1 MTEELLAQLAGPV
14 AAAGL
19 TLLLLGPV
27 RPVRLAGLGLWVVGM
42 ALFVPFLSPAGKA
55 AVIALGG
62 VLAVALAVGLGF
74 LFRRRP
80 WALPFLALA
89 TVPVR
94 IPVTLGDESA
104 SLLVP
109 LYIVI
114 GGAAVSVGWSL
125 WRDEE
130 RRRELG
136 ALSLP
141 LALFV
146 LWLAFSALWTNDI
159 REAAI
164 QLFFF
169 VLPFALLAVAVAR
182 LPWSDVGLAWL
193 SGVLVSMALIFAAVG
208 VWQWLTRDLFWN
220 PKVIRD
226 NAFAPF
232 FRVNSL
238 FWDPSIYG
246 RFLVVTIL
254 VALAVVLFGRWQRL
268 DVPVVLLVAA
278 LWVGLVFSFSQSSF
292 TALVAGVVLA
302 AVLAWRWRAAVGVA
316 VVAAVMIPVGVAA
329 PQLEDVRDSVFA
341 PSTEGLNRATGGR
354 FDLLSN
360 GVEIA
365 ADHPVVGV
373 GVGGFKLAF
382 AERDDGRDD
391 GRPRFGEPASHN
403 TVVTVASETGFV
415 GLALFAWLVA
425 AVLVLAFR
433 QTRARPASV
442 RVAGLVAGLGVFAVF
457 VHSLFYSAFLE
468 DPLVWGFLGLA
479 ALAARRSATPERQP
493 LASAR

>member
-14 AAAGL
+14 AAGGL
-19 TLLLLGPV
+19 ALLLLASV
-27 RPVRLAGLGLWVVGM
+27 RLARLAGLAVWAVGM
-42 ALFVPFLSPAGKA
+42 ALFVPFLSPAGKGA
-55 AVIALGG
+55 AIALAG
-62 VLAVALAVGLGF
+62 VLAVLLAVALGV
-74 LFRRRP
+74 LFRRWP
-80 WALPFLALA
+80 WSLPFLALA

-94 IPVTLGDESA
+94 IPVTVGDESA

-109 LYIVI
+109 LYVVI
-114 GGAAVSVGWSL
+114 GGAAVSLGWSL

-130 RRRELG
+130 RRRDLG
-136 ALSLP
+136 VLALP

-146 LWLAFSALWTNDI
+146 VWLSLSALWSNDT
-159 REAAI
+159 REASI

-182 LPWSDVGLAWL
+182 LPWSDGGLAWL
-193 SGVLVSMALIFAAVG
+193 SGVLAAMALIFAAVG

-246 RFLVVTIL
+246 RFLVVTII
-254 VALAVVLFGRWQRL
+254 VALAVVLFGQWRRL

-278 LWVGLVFSFSQSSF
+278 LWVGLLFSFSQSSF

-341 PSTEGLNRATGGR
+341 PSSEGLNRATGGR
-354 FDLLSN
+354 FDLLSS
-360 GVEIA
+360 GIEIA

-373 GVGGFKLAF
+373 GVGGFKVAF
-382 AERDDGRDD
+382 AERDD

-403 TVVTVASETGFV
+403 AVVTVAAETGFV

-425 AVLVLAFR
+425 VGLLVAFR
-433 QTRARPASV
+433 QTRAQPASV
-442 RVAGLVAGLGVFAVF
+442 RVAGLVAGLGVFVVF

-468 DPLVWGFLGLA
+468 DPLVWVFLALA
-479 ALAARRSATPERQP
+479 ALAARQSGVRDRAHSA
-493 LASAR
+493 

>member
-14 AAAGL
+14 AAGGL
-19 TLLLLGPV
+19 ALLLLASV
-27 RPVRLAGLGLWVVGM
+27 RAARLAGLGLWAVGM
-42 ALFVPFLSPAGKA
+42 ALFVPFLSPAGKGA
-55 AVIALGG
+55 AIALGG
-62 VLAVALAVGLGF
+62 VLAVVLAVALAV

-80 WALPFLALA
+80 WSLPFLALA
-89 TVPVR
+89 AVPVR
-94 IPVTLGDESA
+94 IPITLGDESA

-109 LYIVI
+109 LYVVI
-114 GGAAVSVGWSL
+114 GGAAVSLGWSL
-125 WRDEE
+125 WRDEA
-130 RRRELG
+130 RRAELG

-146 LWLAFSALWTNDI
+146 VWLAFSALWTNDT

-169 VLPFALLAVAVAR
+169 VLPFALLTLAVAR
-182 LPWSDVGLAWL
+182 LPWSAAGLAWL
-193 SGVLVSMALIFAAVG
+193 SGVLAAMALIFAAVG
-208 VWQWLTRDLFWN
+208 VWQWATRDLFWN
-220 PKVIRD
+220 PKVIED

-254 VALAVVLFGRWQRL
+254 VALSFLLFGRWRRL
-268 DVPVVLLVAA
+268 DVPLVLLVAGF
-278 LWVGLVFSFSQSSF
+278 WVGLLFSFSQSSF

-329 PQLEDVRDSVFA
+329 PQLEKVRDSVFA
-341 PSTEGLNRATGGR
+341 SSSEGLNQATGGR
-354 FDLLSN
+354 FDLVST

-365 ADHPVVGV
+365 ADHPAVGV
-373 GVGGFKLAF
+373 GVGGFKLAY
-382 AERDDGRDD
+382 AEREDR
-391 GRPRFGEPASHN
+391 RPRFREPASHN
-403 TVVTVASETGFV
+403 AVVTVAAETGFV

-425 AVLVLAFR
+425 AGLVVAFR
-433 QTRARPASV
+433 QTRAGPASA
-442 RVAGLVAGLGVFAVF
+442 RVAGLVAGLGIFAVF

-468 DPLVWGFLGLA
+468 DPLVWGFLALA
-479 ALAARRSATPERQP
+479 ALAARESG
-493 LASAR
+493 ARDRPHLG

>member
-1 MTEELLAQLAGPV
+1 MTEELLAQLGGPA

-19 TLLLLGPV
+19 AFLVLAAP
-27 RPVRLAGLGLWVVGM
+27 RPARLAGLGLWAVGM
-42 ALFVPFLSPAGKA
+42 GLFVPFLAPAGKG

-62 VLAVALAVGLGF
+62 ALAVALAGALGF

-89 TVPVR
+89 MVPVR
-94 IPVTLGDESA
+94 VPVTLGDESA

-109 LYIVI
+109 LYVVI
-114 GGAAVSVGWSL
+114 GGAAVSLAWSL

-146 LWLAFSALWTNDI
+146 LWLGVSALWTNDT

-169 VLPFALLAVAVAR
+169 VLPFTLLALAIAR

-193 SGVLVSMALIFAAVG
+193 SGALAAMALIFAAVG

-254 VALAVVLFGRWQRL
+254 VALAVVLFGRWRRL

-278 LWVGLVFSFSQSSF
+278 LWVGLLFSFSQSSF

-341 PSTEGLNRATGGR
+341 SSTEGLNRATGGR

-365 ADHPVVGV
+365 ADHPVVGI
-373 GVGGFKLAF
+373 GVGGFKQAF
-382 AERDDGRDD
+382 AERDDS
-391 GRPRFGEPASHN
+391 RPRRGEPASHN
-403 TVVTVASETGFV
+403 AVVTVAAETGFV

-425 AVLVLAFR
+425 AGLVLAFR
-433 QTRARPASV
+433 QVRASQAPV
-442 RVAGLVAGLGVFAVF
+442 RVAGLVAGLGIFAVF

-468 DPLVWGFLGLA
+468 DPLVWGFLALA
-479 ALAARRSATPERQP
+479 ALAARRSAAAEQQP